1 MGCGAASKPVK
12 DNSAMV
18 KPSKANSFSGNNAGN
33 GPAGVST
40 AKVNATKNFL
50 HILNDKCPMVRLDH
64 PPEPKLIDVVGD
76 TYDFLLQYVYV
87 SQRGYYPNAMNKA
100 NQDSYTVCESI
111 LGDKSTNFFGIF
123 DGHGEYGD
131 YCSHYCA
138 DQLPYHLVNEIEKN
152 GGIKKA
158 FDDSAMKDTY
168 VRSFLNTNFGLH
180 SSKIDDSLSGTTGI
194 TIIQRGDKLYVG
206 NVGDSRAIIASEND
220 HGKLVYSPLS
230 SDQTPY
236 RKDERERLK
245 KAVSDILFHH
255 TYTIIC
261 SYSFAFSLVIG
272 CTYYDNGSNRRK

>member
-12 DNSAMV
+12 DAS
-18 KPSKANSFSGNNAGN
+18 PSLKANKSGG
-33 GPAGVST
+33 GPTGISS

-64 PPEPKLIDVVGD
+64 PPEPKLIEVTGE
-76 TYDFLLQYVYV
+76 TYDYLLQYVYV

-100 NQDSYTVCESI
+100 NQDSYTVCEAM

-131 YCSHYCA
+131 YCSHYSA
-138 DQLPYHLVNEIEKN
+138 DQLPYHLANEIEKN
-152 GGIKKA
+152 GGIQKA
-158 FDDSAMKDTY
+158 LGNDNAMKDTY
-168 VRSFLNTNFGLH
+168 IRSFLNTNFGLH

-194 TIIQRGDKLYVG
+194 TIIQRGDKLFVA
-206 NVGDSRAIIASEND
+206 NVGDSRAIIASED
-220 HGKLVYSPLS
+220 DAGKLVYSPLS

-245 KAVSDILFHH
+245 KAVS
-255 TYTIIC
+255 
-261 SYSFAFSLVIG
+261 SFPI
-272 CTYYDNGSNRRK
+272 